1 MTLVLGIDLG
11 TTNSVLATLN
21 NGCPEVIPNLEGDDL
36 TPSVVS
42 FSAGD
47 GRWVGKLAARQATA
61 NPKRTIFSIKRKMGR
76 SLPQGTPNATS
87 QRQTPGVEA
96 VVSSI
101 KRQMGSDRT
110 VTIDGRV
117 YTPQEI
123 SAMILG
129 KLKDDAARYFGT
141 PVDRAVITVPAYF
154 NDTQRRATKEAAA
167 IAGLEVVRL
176 LNEPTAAAL
185 AYGLDLE
192 QTHTVLVWDLGGGT
206 FDVSVLEL
214 AQGFFEVK
222 AVGGNTQLGGDDY
235 DTRLTELLL
244 QRFQEQWNIDLAAD
258 AGDLRLIRELATQ
271 AKIKLSSLAEVTVH
285 LPIHFLGTS
294 ADRPHVQ
301 VSREEFEQ
309 RCADLT
315 TAMVAPTRQALA
327 DAGVDPV
334 ELDRILLVG
343 GATRMPAV
351 RRLAEQLTGLRP
363 YDHIDPDK
371 VVALGA
377 AVQAGVLAGKLRSV
391 TLVDVCPLSLGI
403 ETQGGICVRTVPRNT
418 PIPTSKGQLF
428 TNARDEQTTIDVNVL
443 QGERALAADN
453 LCLGRF
459 ELDGIE
465 PQPRGEA
472 RLEVTFDIDVNG
484 MVHVSATCLQTDRKK
499 RIRIDSPSDL
509 PPETLQQMI
518 ADARANADADT
529 KKKHEVEVAIRAEN
543 LIAAAELLL
552 AQAIELPDPQPLE
565 HHLAAAEQGIQDVKQ
580 ALADGRSDQL
590 ESAGKDLEQLLG
602 RLDSQ
607 LKAARAAGQPGH
619 GSSEPRTG
627 ASVPSAPPTP
637 AASQAELAT
646 SESVF

>member
-1 MTLVLGIDLG
+1 MTPVLGIDLG

-21 NGCPEVIPNLEGDDL
+21 NGRPEVIPNLEGDEL

-42 FSAGD
+42 FTDDG

-61 NPKRTIFSIKRKMGR
+61 NPKRTIFSIKRKMGH
-76 SLPQGTPNATS
+76 SLPQRALETTS
-87 QRQTPGVEA
+87 QAHEPGVEA
-96 VVSSI
+96 VISSI
-101 KRQMGSDRT
+101 KRQMGSDHK

-129 KLKDDAARYFGT
+129 KLKADAARHFGT

-244 QRFQEQWNIDLAAD
+244 QRFQEQWNVDLAAN
-258 AGDLRLIRELATQ
+258 AGDLRLTRELATG
-271 AKIKLSSLAEVTVH
+271 AKIKLSRLAEVTVR
-285 LPIHFLGTS
+285 LPLHFLGPS
-294 ADRPHVQ
+294 ATRPHVQ
-301 VSREEFEQ
+301 VSREEFEE
-309 RCADLT
+309 RSADLT
-315 TAMVAPTRQALA
+315 AAMIDPTRQALA
-327 DAGVDPV
+327 DAGLDPV
-334 ELDRILLVG
+334 ELDRVLLVG

-351 RRLAEQLTGLRP
+351 RRLAEELTGMRP
-363 YDHIDPDK
+363 YAHIDPDK

-377 AVQAGVLAGKLRSV
+377 AIQAGVLAGELRRV

-403 ETQGGICVRTVPRNT
+403 ETLGGIFVRTVPRNT

-428 TNARDEQTTIDVNVL
+428 TNARDGQTTIDVNVL

-472 RLEVTFDIDVNG
+472 RLEVTFDIDANG
-484 MVHVSATCLQTDRKK
+484 MVHVSASCLQTGRKK

-509 PPETLQQMI
+509 PPETLRQMI
-518 ADARANADADT
+518 ADARANADADA
-529 KKKHEVEVAIRAEN
+529 KKKHEVEVGIRAEN

-552 AQAIELPDPQPLE
+552 ASVSEYSAQELPDPQPLE
-565 HHLAAAEQGIQDVKQ
+565 HHLADAEQGIQDIKQ
-580 ALADGRSDQL
+580 ALADGRSDHL
-590 ESAGKDLEQLLG
+590 ESASKGLEQLLG

-607 LKAARAAGQPGH
+607 LKAAR
-619 GSSEPRTG
+619 
-627 ASVPSAPPTP
+627 
-637 AASQAELAT
+637 
-646 SESVF
+646 

>member
-1 MTLVLGIDLG
+1 MTPVLGIDLG

-21 NGCPEVIPNLEGDDL
+21 NGCPEVIHNLEGDEL

-42 FSAGD
+42 FSADD

-76 SLPQGTPNATS
+76 GLPLSTPKTTS
-87 QRQTPGVEA
+87 QAQEPEVDA
-96 VVSSI
+96 VISSI
-101 KRQMGSDRT
+101 KRRMGSDHK

-129 KLKDDAARYFGT
+129 KLKADASRHFGT

-176 LNEPTAAAL
+176 LLNEPTAAAL
-185 AYGLDLE
+185 AYGLDME

-244 QRFQEQWNIDLAAD
+244 QRFQEQWNIDLAAN
-258 AGDLRLIRELATQ
+258 AGDLRLVRELATQ
-271 AKIKLSSLAEVTVH
+271 AKITLSRLEQVTVR
-285 LPIHFLGTS
+285 LPLHFTGSNAT
-294 ADRPHVQ
+294 RPHVQ

-315 TAMVAPTRQALA
+315 AAMIDPTRQALA

-351 RRLAEQLTGLRP
+351 RRLAEELTGLRP

-403 ETQGGICVRTVPRNT
+403 EAQGGIFVRTVPRNT

-428 TNARDEQTTIDVNVL
+428 TNAQDDQTTIDVNVL
-443 QGERALAADN
+443 QGERALADDN
-453 LCLGRF
+453 LCLGQF

-472 RLEVTFDIDVNG
+472 RLEVTFDIDANG
-484 MVHVSATCLQTDRKK
+484 MVHVSATCLQTGRKK

-509 PPETLQQMI
+509 SPETLQQMI
-518 ADARANADADT
+518 ADARDNADADA
-529 KKKHEVEVAIRAEN
+529 KKRHEVEIAIRAEN
-543 LIAAAELLL
+543 LIRAAELLL
-552 AQAIELPDPQPLE
+552 AQAQELPDPKPLE
-565 HHLAAAEQGIQDVKQ
+565 HHLAAAEQGIQDIKQ
-580 ALADGRSDQL
+580 ALADGRSDHL
-590 ESAGKDLEQLLG
+590 ESVSKDLEQLLG

-607 LKAARAAGQPGH
+607 LKAARADGKPGH
-619 GSSEPRTG
+619 GSSVTRTG
-627 ASVPSAPPTP
+627 AS
-637 AASQAELAT
+637 SQAELAM
-646 SESVF
+646 SESV